1 MELVN
6 VLLVPAIMGER
17 LSEDKLQQIIA
28 IGGSKIKL
36 NDASALVAAE
46 HRGDF
51 TSKEKLDALLAEA
64 EVVYGQRLPP
74 NLITRAPKLKWIQL
88 MSAGVDHHLD
98 GRPGYHGWLSY
109 PGFRDELLQSS
120 VIMTNASANVNAASL
135 AELGV
140 TMMLMFAKQALVSFQ
155 QKQQKRW
162 EKFPST
168 ALRSKTVAIVGL
180 GTIGREVAR
189 ICKGIG
195 MRVMATR
202 RSTKRAGRARY
213 VDVMLPREQLPCL
226 LSESDFVVLTLPL
239 TPETRGLIG
248 EKELR
253 TMKATAYLI
262 EICRGEIIDEAAL
275 IRALDEHWIAGAG
288 LEAFATE
295 PLPPDSRLWELPNLI
310 IYPHC
315 GGGVEDYEMGINKV
329 FCKNLSRYLSGKKL
343 LHVVD
348 KKKGY

>member
-6 VLLVPAIMGER
+6 VLVTPAMMQER
-17 LSEDKLQQIIA
+17 LPEDKLREIIA
-28 IGGSKIKL
+28 VNPKIKL
-36 NDASALVAAE
+36 SEASALVAAE
-46 HRGDF
+46 REGDF

-64 EVVYGQRLPP
+64 EVVYGTKLPL
-74 NLITRAPKLKWIQL
+74 NLISRAPKLKWIQL
-88 MSAGVDHHLD
+88 MSAGVDHHLS
-98 GRPGYHGWLSY
+98 GKLSY

-120 VIMTNASANVNAASL
+120 IIMTNASAKLNATSL

-140 TMMLMFAKQALVSFQ
+140 AMMLMFAKGALVSFQ

-162 EKFPST
+162 ASFPSI
-168 ALRSKTVAIVGL
+168 ALRSKTVAIIGF
-180 GTIGREVAR
+180 GTIGREAAR

-202 RSTKRAGRARY
+202 RSTKQAGRARY
-213 VDVMLPREQLPCL
+213 VDVMLPCEQLRQL
-226 LSESDFVVLTLPL
+226 LAESDFVVLTLPL
-239 TPETRGLIG
+239 TSETRGLIG
-248 EKELR
+248 EEELR
-253 TMKATAYLI
+253 TMKSTAYLI
-262 EICRGEIIDEAAL
+262 EICRGEIIDEEVL

-295 PLPPDSRLWELPNLI
+295 PLPPDSRLWELPNVI

-329 FCKNLSRYLSGKKL
+329 FCENLDRYLSGKKL